1 MPSLEWRRGEFYIT
15 TDRKRLDLAA
25 IHRFLSEE
33 SYWAAGVPRSTVA
46 RAVRKSLCFGL
57 FCGSGQ
63 IGFARVVT
71 DGATFAYLCDV
82 YVLGEFRGRG
92 LAKWLME
99 CIASHPELQGLR
111 RWMLVTRDAQGLY
124 KQFGFQPLAKP
135 QAYMERFDP
144 AVYAAPQAG

>member
-1 MPSLEWRRGEFYIT
+1 MPSLEWRRGELYIT

-33 SYWAAGVPRSTVA
+33 SYWAAGIPWSTVA
-46 RAVRKSLCFGL
+46 NSVRNSLCFGL
-57 FCGSGQ
+57 FCGGPQ

-135 QAYMERFDP
+135 RAYMERFDP
-144 AVYAAPQAG
+144 AVYAAPPVG

>member
-1 MPSLEWRRGEFYIT
+1 MQEWRRGEFYIT

-33 SYWAAGVPRSTVA
+33 SYWAAGIPRSTVA
-46 RAVRKSLCFGL
+46 KSVRNSLCFGL
-57 FCGSGQ
+57 FCGGGQ
-63 IGFARVVT
+63 IGFARVIT
-71 DGATFAYLCDV
+71 DGATIAYLGDV
-82 YVLGEFRGRG
+82 YVLEEFRGRG

-111 RWMLVTRDAQGLY
+111 RWLLVTRDAHGLY
-124 KQFGFQPLAKP
+124 EKFGFQPLAQP

-144 AVYAAPQAG
+144 AVYAARRAD